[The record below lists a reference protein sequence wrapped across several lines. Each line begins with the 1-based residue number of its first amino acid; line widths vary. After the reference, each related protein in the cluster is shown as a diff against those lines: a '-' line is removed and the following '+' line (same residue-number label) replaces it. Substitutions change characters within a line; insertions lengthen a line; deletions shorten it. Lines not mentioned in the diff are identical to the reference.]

1 MGHRGRMTT
10 VKQTLR
16 AETELREWDEEVYA
30 DDPHLARASVQK
42 WMSGDLDAISTSQYV
57 MAYEDDG
64 TAVFT
69 GIEHI
74 TGRIGERAGT
84 LVLTHVGK
92 LEDGVA
98 RAEVT
103 VVSGASSDELAGAT
117 GSGSFASASG
127 AAGTLEL
134 DLRF

>member
-1 MGHRGRMTT
+1 MTRGSE
-10 VKQTLR
+10 TLH
-16 AETELREWDEEVYA
+16 ADTELREWEEEAYA
-30 DDPHLARASVQK
+30 DDPRLSRASIQK

-57 MAYEDDG
+57 LAYAPDG
-64 TAVFT
+64 TASFT

-84 LVLTHVGK
+84 LVLQHVGRF
-92 LEDGVA
+92 EDGVA

-103 VVSGASSDELAGAT
+103 VVPGASSDELASAQ
-117 GSGSFASASG
+117 GSGTFAAESG
-127 AAGTLEL
+127 PNGTLEL